1 MAAVLAAVAL
11 VAGTTAV
18 AAHAVLRAS
27 EPAANA
33 VLDHAPETIS
43 LWFTERIQA
52 GFSELHLLDVN
63 GQAIPIGEA
72 QIDARDPTRL
82 FAAPGVLA
90 DGQYTVAWRIASAED
105 GHATAGSFSF
115 HIGTARA
122 LPAEASGQSDP
133 ETNPIHAL
141 IRAINLL
148 SLAVAFGS
156 VGFAVC
162 VWPGTGQ
169 PLPRVMT
176 WLIWAG
182 WAAIGVST
190 ALILALQAVLFTG
203 QALSTLDSAS
213 LLTILSE
220 TRFGALWLSRVA
232 LWLLT
237 GILLWVAGHR
247 PLALWGACGVLWIVL
262 LTQSIYS
269 HAGAAPDAVA
279 AIAADWLHL
288 TSASLWTGGLTAFA
302 LAIGAQIRAGQR
314 HLLSPTGAAFSNLA
328 RVCMAALL
336 VTGAYAA
343 WLQVGSFDALLS
355 TAYGWTLL
363 VKLGLMIP
371 LLLVAGRNLVMTA
384 RGIRQAS
391 PHPSTSVRR
400 WLGAE
405 IALALGIF
413 AAVGWMTSSQPAR
426 IDSAVR
432 NALLV
437 APPADPFFA
446 MQTQNDLMAHLSI
459 VPGYTG
465 TNTFT
470 LELFDSDG
478 TPVIDASR
486 VRMRFTPQVGTPGA
500 SELRPVP
507 DGTRYMAEGAN
518 LSLDGDWQIRVTVA
532 RPGEFDTIYDF
543 DVTVGAP
550 PQPAPAPI
558 SIDQSAASLLAASLI
573 TGVALL
579 AIGGAVFAGT
589 KRRQPGPAWIGTL
602 CCGVGIALLVAG
614 TGHVPAVVRQSTE
627 PPVQVSNAWMLPA
640 RSGQTAAVYLTLAQS
655 GTQIIS
661 LTGAASERASAVE
674 IHRSMTDA
682 QGLAGMRP
690 VTAVA
695 IPPSG
700 DVQFASGSLHL
711 MVIGLA
717 DDIRAGDSLP
727 LTLSFGDGSTLRI
740 DVPVLNA
747 PPF

>member
-1 MAAVLAAVAL
+1 
-11 VAGTTAV
+11 
-18 AAHAVLRAS
+18 
-27 EPAANA
+27 
-33 VLDHAPETIS
+33 
-43 LWFTERIQA
+43 
-52 GFSELHLLDVN
+52 
-63 GQAIPIGEA
+63 
-72 QIDARDPTRL
+72 
-82 FAAPGVLA
+82 
-90 DGQYTVAWRIASAED
+90 
-105 GHATAGSFSF
+105 
-115 HIGTARA
+115 
-122 LPAEASGQSDP
+122 
-133 ETNPIHAL
+133 
-141 IRAINLL
+141 
-148 SLAVAFGS
+148 
-156 VGFAVC
+156 
-162 VWPGTGQ
+162 
-169 PLPRVMT
+169 
-176 WLIWAG
+176 
-182 WAAIGVST
+182 
-190 ALILALQAVLFTG
+190 
-203 QALSTLDSAS
+203 
-213 LLTILSE
+213 
-220 TRFGALWLSRVA
+220 
-232 LWLLT
+232 
-237 GILLWVAGHR
+237 
-247 PLALWGACGVLWIVL
+247 
-262 LTQSIYS
+262 
-269 HAGAAPDAVA
+269 
-279 AIAADWLHL
+279 
-288 TSASLWTGGLTAFA
+288 
-302 LAIGAQIRAGQR
+302 
-314 HLLSPTGAAFSNLA
+314 
-328 RVCMAALL
+328 
-336 VTGAYAA
+336 
-343 WLQVGSFDALLS
+343 
-355 TAYGWTLL
+355 
-363 VKLGLMIP
+363 
-371 LLLVAGRNLVMTA
+371 
-384 RGIRQAS
+384 
-391 PHPSTSVRR
+391 
-400 WLGAE
+400 
-405 IALALGIF
+405 
-413 AAVGWMTSSQPAR
+413 
-426 IDSAVR
+426 
-432 NALLV
+432 
-437 APPADPFFA
+437 
-446 MQTQNDLMAHLSI
+446 
-459 VPGYTG
+459 
-465 TNTFT
+465 
-470 LELFDSDG
+470 
-478 TPVIDASR
+478 
-486 VRMRFTPQVGTPGA
+486 MRFTPQVGTPGA

-614 TGHVPAVVRQSTE
+614 TGHVPAVVKQSTE